1 MSNIIITGCSSGIGF
16 ATAVLLAKNK
26 HTVFATM
33 RNPSD
38 NTELQNLADKK
49 NLPIIILPLDVTNDG
64 SVKNA
69 IAQVLDYTGKIDV
82 LINNAGIGTM
92 GAVEEL
98 SVENFIS
105 EMDTNFVGVVRC
117 TKAVLPHMREK
128 KNGCIINISSVG
140 GKVFNYFSSTYSASK
155 AALEAFSECLA
166 MEVLP
171 FGIRVAVVEPG
182 VIDTPLQSKSKSK
195 IKETHY
201 PNLERSIA
209 FFSAATDHHVPP
221 DVVAEVIS
229 DIVNDKSSHFRNPA
243 GPDST
248 PTLNMRA
255 SIPDEEWIASAGMD
269 EETWIKTMEGMHL
282 NVRKFL
288 AGNEK

>member
-1 MSNIIITGCSSGIGF
+1 MSNIIITGTSTGIGF

-33 RNPSD
+33 RNPSQ
-38 NTELQNLADKK
+38 NTRLQDLADKK
-49 NLPIIILPLDVTNDG
+49 NLPIIILPLDVTKDS

-69 IAQVLDYTGKIDV
+69 VAQVLEYTGKIDV

-92 GAVEEL
+92 GAVEEV
-98 SVENFIS
+98 SIEKFIN
-105 EMDTNFVGVVRC
+105 EMDTNFIGTVRC

-128 KNGCIINISSVG
+128 KGGCIINISSVG
-140 GKVFNYFSSTYSASK
+140 GKVFNYFSAPYSASK
-155 AALEAFSECLA
+155 AAIEAFSECLA

-171 FGIRVAVVEPG
+171 FDIRVAVVEPG
-182 VIDTPLQSKSKSK
+182 VIDTPLQNKAKSE

-209 FFSAATDHHVPP
+209 FFSAATDHHVSP
-221 DVVAEVIS
+221 DVVAEVIN
-229 DIVNDKSSHFRNPA
+229 DIINKKGTRFRNPA
-243 GPDST
+243 GPDSA
-248 PTLNMRA
+248 PAIGFRA
-255 SIPDEEWIASAGMD
+255 SLSDEDWIASAGMN

-282 NVRKFL
+282 NVRKYL
-288 AGNEK
+288 INS

>member
-1 MSNIIITGCSSGIGF
+1 MSNIIITGTSTGIGF

-33 RNPSD
+33 RNPEG
-38 NTELQNLADKK
+38 NTELQDLADKK
-49 NLPIIILPLDVTNDG
+49 NLPIIILPLDVTNDA

-69 IAQVLDYTGKIDV
+69 VAQVLDYTGKIDV

-98 SVENFIS
+98 SIETFIN
-105 EMDTNFVGVVRC
+105 EMDTNFIGAVRC

-128 KNGCIINISSVG
+128 KQGCIINISSVG
-140 GKVFNYFSSTYSASK
+140 GKVFNYFSAPYSASK

-166 MEVLP
+166 MELLP
-171 FGIRVAVVEPG
+171 FNIRVAVVEPG
-182 VIDTPLQSKSKSK
+182 VIDTPLQQKAKSK
-195 IKETHY
+195 IKRTHY

-209 FFSAATDHHVPP
+209 FFAAATDHHIPP
-221 DVVAEVIS
+221 DAVAEVINN
-229 DIVNDKSSHFRNPA
+229 IVNGTTTQFRNPA

-255 SIPDEEWIASAGMD
+255 SIPDEDWIASAGMD

-282 NVRKFL
+282 NVRKYL
-288 AGNEK
+288 MNS